1 MYWFWYITITCKV
14 LDKNPERWLSLL
26 LPVHS
31 LSCLQNINTYI
42 GGMSILLK

>member
-1 MYWFWYITITCKV
+1 MYCFWYITITCKV